1 MKAFLKIVAKD
12 MLEKYG
18 TDMSDIAVVFPN
30 KRASLFL
37 NSYLAQLARKPIWT
51 PTYITISDLFRRH
64 TDLKVADPIKSIC
77 DLHKTFVKCTGI
89 DETLDHFYGWGQLL
103 LSDFDDVDK
112 NMVDAKQIFANL
124 SDIHELDD
132 VSYLTDYQKQMIKKF
147 FSNFSD
153 DHNSE
158 LKKRFLQLW
167 CHFYDIYVEFN
178 KRLTQQGLAYEGA
191 LYRNV
196 ANNENITFRHKK
208 YLFVGFNMMQ
218 KVELNL
224 CDRLM
229 KQGKAAF
236 YWDYDQYYMD
246 GNNEAGHYIRQF
258 LPYYPNELADY
269 PQQEIYNNM
278 TKNKDITYISAP
290 TENIQAR
297 YVNTWLK
304 ENGRYKMGRNVA
316 IVLSDESLLQS
327 VIHSLPPEVGSV
339 NITIGY
345 PLQQTPFYSLIQQLI
360 QLQGIGHP
368 KFSDTYRL
376 HYVLIALR
384 HPYTRYISEKYIDLQ
399 NKLNEQKRFYPS
411 REFLSMDGD
420 EGLSLLFRNL
430 EGTNAPKGTDKERG
444 TDKEKDTASQDEYNK
459 KLITYLLDVL
469 RTIGIH
475 AKKLEDPLFHES
487 LYRTYTLL
495 NRLQDLIMAG
505 DLQVD
510 IITLE
515 RLIQQLIQT
524 TSIPFHGEPAEG
536 IQVMGVL
543 ETRNLDFDHILV
555 LSCNEGKLPKG
566 VNDSSFIPF
575 TLRNAYGLTTVENK
589 VAIFAYYF
597 HSMLQRAHD
606 ITLTYNNATEDGQ
619 SGEMSRFMLQMMVES
634 QHSIKRRTLTAGQ
647 KPLRPAYNEEQKT
660 DEVMAVLDDIK
671 MITPTFLNTYQ
682 RCQKQFYYKYVKGL
696 LEPDEIDEDEVD
708 NKIFGNIFHRAAELF
723 YYTFASKEDIAVDD
737 RGKQRLIH
745 PIVISAGDLDNALK
759 DSSLVYRLVDQAFRE
774 ELFKVSSSD
783 YHPKYNGLQLINK
796 EVIASYLRQLITID
810 RRQAPF
816 TIIGM
821 EIVVSTT
828 LGVATARGEKLFRI
842 GGFIDRLDAVAANGN
857 PSAGGNLAERI
868 RVIDYK
874 TGRAQATHPKDI
886 DEVFGTT
893 PQAMNKH
900 SDYYLQAIL
909 YSLIIKN
916 DRRFNPV
923 QEPVSPG
930 LLFIQNAGSEDYDPT
945 LKLGKELLSDVAPL
959 EAEFTEH
966 LRSLLADIY
975 NPAVPLKP
983 TEDKKR
989 CIYCPYA
996 ALCK

>member
-37 NSYLAQLARKPIWT
+37 NNYLAQLAHKPIWT

-64 TDLKVADPIKSIC
+64 SDLKVADPIKSIC

-103 LSDFDDVDK
+103 LADFDDVDK
-112 NMVDAKQIFANL
+112 NMVDAKQLFANL

-132 VSYLTDYQKQMIKKF
+132 VSYLTDYQKEMIRKF

-167 CHFYDIYVEFN
+167 CHFYDIYTEFN
-178 KRLTQQGLAYEGA
+178 QRMTEQGLAYEGA
-191 LYRNV
+191 LYRSV
-196 ANNENITFRHKK
+196 VSNESIEFRHKK

-218 KVELNL
+218 VVELNL
-224 CDRLM
+224 LNRLK

-246 GNNEAGHYIRQF
+246 GNNEAGHYIRQY

-297 YVNTWLK
+297 YVNSWLK

-327 VIHSLPPEVGSV
+327 VIHSLPQEVGSI

-368 KFSDTYRL
+368 KQGDTYRL

-384 HPYTRYISEKYIDLQ
+384 HPYTRYISEKYTELLA
-399 NKLNEQKRFYPS
+399 KLDEQKRFYPS
-411 REFLSMDGD
+411 REFLSLDGD
-420 EGLSLLFRNL
+420 EGLTLLFRNL
-430 EGTNAPKGTDKERG
+430 EEA
-444 TDKEKDTASQDEYNK
+444 TASQDEYNR

-469 RTIGIH
+469 RTIGTH
-475 AKKLEDPLFHES
+475 AKELNDPLFHES

-495 NRLQDLIMAG
+495 NRLQDLIIAG

-566 VNDSSFIPF
+566 VNDSSFIPYS
-575 TLRNAYGLTTVENK
+575 LRKAYGLTTVENK

-634 QHSIKRRTLTAGQ
+634 QHSIKRKTLVAGQ
-647 KPLRPAYNEEQKT
+647 KPLRPAYSEAQKT
-660 DEVMAVLDDIK
+660 DEVMAVLDNIK

-723 YYTFASKEDIAVDD
+723 YYTFASKDDIATDD
-737 RGKQRLIH
+737 QGKQRLIR
-745 PIVISAGDLDNALK
+745 PIVITADNLDHALK
-759 DSSLVYRLVDQAFRE
+759 DTSLVYRLVDQAFRE

-816 TIIGM
+816 SIIGM

-828 LGVATARGEKLFRI
+828 LGVATARGQKLFRI
-842 GGFIDRLDAVAANGN
+842 GGFIDRLDSVAASGN
-857 PSAGGNLAERI
+857 PSALGNLAERI

-874 TGRAQATHPKDI
+874 TGRSRTSHPKDI
-886 DEVFGTT
+886 EEVFSTQPLAIG
-893 PQAMNKH
+893 KH
-900 SDYYLQAIL
+900 NDYYLQAIL
-909 YSLIIKN
+909 YSLIVKN
-916 DRRFNPV
+916 DRRYNPA

-930 LLFIQNAGSEDYDPT
+930 LLFIQNAGADDYDPT
-945 LKLGKELLSDVAPL
+945 LKLGKELLTDVAPL
-959 EAEFTEH
+959 EAEFTDH

-975 NPAVPLKP
+975 DPALPLKP

-989 CIYCPYA
+989 CVFCPYA

>member
-37 NSYLAQLARKPIWT
+37 NNYLAQLAHKPIWT

-64 TDLKVADPIKSIC
+64 SDLKVADPIKSIC

-103 LSDFDDVDK
+103 LADFDDVDK
-112 NMVDAKQIFANL
+112 NMVDAKQLFANL

-132 VSYLTDYQKQMIKKF
+132 VSYLTDYQKEMIRKF

-167 CHFYDIYVEFN
+167 CHFYDIYTEFN
-178 KRLTQQGLAYEGA
+178 QRMTEQGLAYEGA
-191 LYRNV
+191 LYRSV
-196 ANNENITFRHKK
+196 VSNESIEFRHKK

-218 KVELNL
+218 VVELNL
-224 CDRLM
+224 LNRLK

-246 GNNEAGHYIRQF
+246 GNNEAGHYIRQY

-297 YVNTWLK
+297 YVNSWLK

-327 VIHSLPPEVGSV
+327 VIHSLPQEVGSI

-368 KFSDTYRL
+368 KQGDTYRL

-384 HPYTRYISEKYIDLQ
+384 HPYTRYISEKYTELLA
-399 NKLNEQKRFYPS
+399 KLDEQKRFYPS
-411 REFLSMDGD
+411 REFLSLDGD
-420 EGLSLLFRNL
+420 EGLTLLFRNL
-430 EGTNAPKGTDKERG
+430 EEA
-444 TDKEKDTASQDEYNK
+444 TASQDEYNR

-469 RTIGIH
+469 RTIGTH
-475 AKKLEDPLFHES
+475 AKELNDPLFHES

-495 NRLQDLIMAG
+495 NRLQDLIIAG

-566 VNDSSFIPF
+566 VNDSSFIPYS
-575 TLRNAYGLTTVENK
+575 LRKAYGLTTVENK

-634 QHSIKRRTLTAGQ
+634 QHSIRRKTLVAGQ
-647 KPLRPAYNEEQKT
+647 KPLRPAYSDAQKT
-660 DEVMAVLDDIK
+660 DEVMAVLDNIK

-723 YYTFASKEDIAVDD
+723 YYTFASKDDIATDD
-737 RGKQRLIH
+737 QGKQRLIR
-745 PIVISAGDLDNALK
+745 PIVITADNLDHALK
-759 DSSLVYRLVDQAFRE
+759 DTSLIYRLVDRAFRE

-828 LGVATARGEKLFRI
+828 LGVATARGQKLFRI
-842 GGFIDRLDAVAANGN
+842 GGFIDRLDSVAASGN
-857 PSAGGNLAERI
+857 PSALGNLAERI

-874 TGRAQATHPKDI
+874 TGRSRTSHPKDI
-886 DEVFGTT
+886 EEVFSTQPLAIG
-893 PQAMNKH
+893 KH
-900 SDYYLQAIL
+900 NDYYLQAIL
-909 YSLIIKN
+909 YSLIVKN
-916 DRRFNPV
+916 DRRYNPA

-930 LLFIQNAGSEDYDPT
+930 LLFIQNAGADDYDPT
-945 LKLGKELLSDVAPL
+945 LKLGKELLTDVAPL
-959 EAEFTEH
+959 ETEFTDH

-975 NPAVPLKP
+975 DPALPLKP

-989 CIYCPYA
+989 CVFCPYA

>member
-178 KRLTQQGLAYEGA
+178 ERLAQQGLAYEGA

-196 ANNENITFRHKK
+196 ANNENIAFRHKK

-384 HPYTRYISEKYIDLQ
+384 HPYTRYISEKYTDLQ

-420 EGLSLLFRNL
+420 EGLSLLFRDL

-916 DRRFNPV
+916 DRRFNPA

>member
-178 KRLTQQGLAYEGA
+178 KRLAQQGLAYEGA

-196 ANNENITFRHKK
+196 ANNENIAFRHKK

-384 HPYTRYISEKYIDLQ
+384 HPYTRYISEKYTDLQ

-420 EGLSLLFRNL
+420 EGLSLLFRDL
-430 EGTNAPKGTDKERG
+430 EGTNAPKGTDKERE

-459 KLITYLLDVL
+459 KLITSLLDVL

-660 DEVMAVLDDIK
+660 DEVMAVLDDVK

-916 DRRFNPV
+916 DRRFNPA